1 LKDYFNYSG
10 KICVITGAASG
21 MGKAAAEA
29 LVDMG
34 AKVYALDWAETTVS
48 GTMKNIHVNLGDR
61 NSIDAAFEEV
71 PQKIDCFFGI
81 AGVSGIKTDFQSTI
95 IINFLSNKYITEA
108 YLSKRMQKGGAV
120 AFVTSEAGLRW
131 EKKENVQVYLPM
143 IESENWEDTVD
154 EITKLDKGYPGNVG
168 YVVSKKAMNYYV
180 PHILKHFGPK
190 GIRVNAV
197 LPGTTDTGMKDEF
210 AESAGGIDNL
220 KSFTGFN
227 GRLAESEEMGLPIV
241 FLNSEMA
248 SYMNGVMLVVD
259 DGLES
264 QIQAGFISDMYGFA
278 MIGTH

>member
-1 LKDYFNYSG
+1 MKDYFNYSG
-10 KICVITGAASG
+10 KVCVITGAASG
-21 MGKAAAEA
+21 MEAAAEA

-34 AKVYALDWAETTVS
+34 AKADALDWAETTVS

-81 AGVSGIKTDFQSTI
+81 AGVSGIKTHFQSTI

-210 AESAGGIDNL
+210 AEKPAGGIDNL